1 MFLPNFF
8 CLAPEPVWQVLLWTP
23 LLRFRS
29 RVEIGQSLGPS
40 GRRPRPAGKTLS
52 KFGLINFAREKRGVA
67 TAAAKTSGA
76 EGGGQ

>member
-29 RVEIGQSLGPS
+29 RVEIGESLGPAPS
-40 GRRPRPAGKTLS
+40 SERRPRPARHSQNL
-52 KFGLINFAREKRGVA
+52 A
-67 TAAAKTSGA
+67 
-76 EGGGQ
+76 